1 MATNLKINPKL
12 LDEAKRVGGF
22 RTKKDAV
29 NQALTEFIQHRR
41 QLDILDLEGKIDFF
55 EDYDHKVLRKQR

>member
-1 MATNLKINPKL
+1 MATNLKIDPDL
-12 LDEAKRVGGF
+12 LNEAKRVGGF
-22 RTKKDAV
+22 KTKKDAV

-55 EDYDHKVLRKQR
+55 EDYDHKALRKHR